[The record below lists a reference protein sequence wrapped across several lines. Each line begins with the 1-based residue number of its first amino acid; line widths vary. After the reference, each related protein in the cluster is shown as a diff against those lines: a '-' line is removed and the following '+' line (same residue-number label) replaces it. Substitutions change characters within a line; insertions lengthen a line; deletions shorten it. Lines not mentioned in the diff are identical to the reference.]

1 MQIKWSNENDNN
13 DDNGGAT
20 TIEIYSLPEIIV
32 GLRNIHA
39 FAFKLCLF
47 LTMQ

>member
-32 GLRNIHA
+32 CLRNIHA
-39 FAFKLCLF
+39 YMRTSCVYF
-47 LTMQ
+47 